1 MNKSILTNIVA
12 LLITL
17 IGIINPFENSLL
29 LMIGLFSLSG
39 GITNW
44 IAIHMLFEK
53 VPFVYGSGI
62 IPKNFLIFKQAIKDL
77 VIKEFFSRNNVEVF
91 TSKISEEAIIS
102 ISKNINYNNIFEGLT
117 ESIES
122 SQLGGMLSMVGGKKA
137 LEPLRKP
144 IIIKLETLF
153 KSIIENE
160 KRSNFGDEIV
170 DNVYV
175 RIEKLIDDRLNELS
189 PQDVK
194 EIIQNLIDKHLGWLV
209 IWGGVFGGFIGIISF
224 FVSLFFKSLD

>member
-102 ISKNINYNNIFEGLT
+102 ISENINYNNIFEGLT

-160 KRSNFGDEIV
+160 KHSNFGDEIV

-194 EIIQNLIDKHLGWLV
+194 KIIQNLIDKHLGWLV

-224 FVSLFFKSLD
+224 FVSLFFI

>member
-170 DNVYV
+170 DNVYL

-194 EIIQNLIDKHLGWLV
+194 KIIQNLIDKHLGWLV

-224 FVSLFFKSLD
+224 FVSLFFI

>member
-1 MNKSILTNIVA
+1 MNKSILTNIIA

-194 EIIQNLIDKHLGWLV
+194 KIIQNLIDKHLGWLV

-224 FVSLFFKSLD
+224 FVSLFFI

>member
-17 IGIINPFENSLL
+17 IGILNPFENSLL

-44 IAIHMLFEK
+44 IAIHMLFEQ

-117 ESIES
+117 ESIEG

-160 KRSNFGDEIV
+160 KRANFGDEIV

-194 EIIQNLIDKHLGWLV
+194 KIIQNLIDKHLGWLV

-224 FVSLFFKSLD
+224 FVSLFFI

>member
-1 MNKSILTNIVA
+1 MNKSLLTNIIA
-12 LLITL
+12 LLITSV
-17 IGIINPFENSLL
+17 GILNPFENSLI

-117 ESIES
+117 ESIEG

-194 EIIQNLIDKHLGWLV
+194 KIIQNLIDKHLGWLV

-224 FVSLFFKSLD
+224 FVSLFFI

>member
-160 KRSNFGDEIV
+160 KSSNFGDEIV

-224 FVSLFFKSLD
+224 FVSLFFI

>member
-160 KRSNFGDEIV
+160 KHSNFGDEIV

-175 RIEKLIDDRLNELS
+175 RIEKLIDDRLDELS

-194 EIIQNLIDKHLGWLV
+194 KIIQNLIDKHLGWLV

-224 FVSLFFKSLD
+224 FVSLFFI

>member
-91 TSKISEEAIIS
+91 TSKISEGAIIS

-194 EIIQNLIDKHLGWLV
+194 KIIQNLIDKHLGWLV

-224 FVSLFFKSLD
+224 FVSLFFI

>member
-17 IGIINPFENSLL
+17 IGIINPFDNSLL

-194 EIIQNLIDKHLGWLV
+194 KIIQNLIDKHLGWLV

-224 FVSLFFKSLD
+224 FVSLFFI

>member
-144 IIIKLETLF
+144 IMIKLETLF

-194 EIIQNLIDKHLGWLV
+194 KIIQTLIDKHLGWLV

-224 FVSLFFKSLD
+224 FVSLFFI

>member
-1 MNKSILTNIVA
+1 MNKSILTNIIA

-102 ISKNINYNNIFEGLT
+102 IYQNINYNNIFEGLT

-144 IIIKLETLF
+144 IIIKLQTLF

-160 KRSNFGDEIV
+160 KHSNFGDGIV

-194 EIIQNLIDKHLGWLV
+194 KIIQNLIDKHLGWLV

-224 FVSLFFKSLD
+224 VVSLFFV

>member
-1 MNKSILTNIVA
+1 MNKSLLTNIIA

-144 IIIKLETLF
+144 IIIKLQTLF

-160 KRSNFGDEIV
+160 KHSNFGDGIV

-194 EIIQNLIDKHLGWLV
+194 KIIQNLIDKHLGWLV

-224 FVSLFFKSLD
+224 VVSLFFV

>member
-1 MNKSILTNIVA
+1 MNKSLLTNIIA

-17 IGIINPFENSLL
+17 TGIINPFENSLL

-91 TSKISEEAIIS
+91 TSKISEGAIIS
-102 ISKNINYNNIFEGLT
+102 ISQNINYNNIFEGLT

-160 KRSNFGDEIV
+160 KCSNFGDEIV

-194 EIIQNLIDKHLGWLV
+194 KIIQNLIDKHLGWLV

-224 FVSLFFKSLD
+224 FVSLFFI

>member
-1 MNKSILTNIVA
+1 MNKSVLTNIIA

-102 ISKNINYNNIFEGLT
+102 ISQNINYNNIFEGLT

-144 IIIKLETLF
+144 IIIKLQTLF

-160 KRSNFGDEIV
+160 KHSNFGDGIV

-194 EIIQNLIDKHLGWLV
+194 KIIQNLIDKHLGWLV

-224 FVSLFFKSLD
+224 FVSLFFV

>member
-62 IPKNFLIFKQAIKDL
+62 IPKNFLMFKQAIKDL

-102 ISKNINYNNIFEGLT
+102 ISKNINYSNIFEGLT

-194 EIIQNLIDKHLGWLV
+194 KIIQNLIDKHLGWLV

-224 FVSLFFKSLD
+224 FVSLFFI

>member
-1 MNKSILTNIVA
+1 MNKSILTNIIA

-17 IGIINPFENSLL
+17 IGIIIPFENSLL

-91 TSKISEEAIIS
+91 TSKISEEAVIS

-117 ESIES
+117 ESIEG

-160 KRSNFGDEIV
+160 KRANFGDEIV

-194 EIIQNLIDKHLGWLV
+194 KIIQNLIDKHLGWLV

-224 FVSLFFKSLD
+224 FVSLFFI

>member
-62 IPKNFLIFKQAIKDL
+62 IPKNFLVFKQAIKDL

-102 ISKNINYNNIFEGLT
+102 ISKNINYSNIFEGLT

-160 KRSNFGDEIV
+160 KHSNFGDEIV

-194 EIIQNLIDKHLGWLV
+194 KIIQNLIDKHLGWLV

-224 FVSLFFKSLD
+224 FVSLFFI

>member
-1 MNKSILTNIVA
+1 MNKSLLTNIIA

-102 ISKNINYNNIFEGLT
+102 ISQNINYNNIFEGLT

-144 IIIKLETLF
+144 IIIKLQTLF

-160 KRSNFGDEIV
+160 KHSNFGDGIV

-194 EIIQNLIDKHLGWLV
+194 KIIQNLIDKHLGWLV

-224 FVSLFFKSLD
+224 VVSLFFV

>member
-160 KRSNFGDEIV
+160 KHSNFGDEIV

-194 EIIQNLIDKHLGWLV
+194 KIIQNLIDKHLGWLV

-224 FVSLFFKSLD
+224 FVSLFFI

>member
-62 IPKNFLIFKQAIKDL
+62 IPKNFLMFKQAIKDL

-194 EIIQNLIDKHLGWLV
+194 KIIQNLIDKHLGWLV

-224 FVSLFFKSLD
+224 FVSLFFI

>member
-1 MNKSILTNIVA
+1 MNKSVLTNIIA
-12 LLITL
+12 LLVTL

-102 ISKNINYNNIFEGLT
+102 ISQNINYNNIFEGLT

-144 IIIKLETLF
+144 IIIKLQTLF

-160 KRSNFGDEIV
+160 KHSNFGDGIV

-194 EIIQNLIDKHLGWLV
+194 KIIQNLIDKHLGWLV

-224 FVSLFFKSLD
+224 FVSLFFV

>member
-144 IIIKLETLF
+144 IKIKLETLF

-160 KRSNFGDEIV
+160 KHSNFGDEIV

-224 FVSLFFKSLD
+224 FVSLFFI

>member
-1 MNKSILTNIVA
+1 
-12 LLITL
+12 
-17 IGIINPFENSLL
+17 
-29 LMIGLFSLSG
+29 
-39 GITNW
+39 
-44 IAIHMLFEK
+44 
-53 VPFVYGSGI
+53 
-62 IPKNFLIFKQAIKDL
+62 
-77 VIKEFFSRNNVEVF
+77 
-91 TSKISEEAIIS
+91 
-102 ISKNINYNNIFEGLT
+102 
-117 ESIES
+117 
-122 SQLGGMLSMVGGKKA
+122 MVGGKKA

-189 PQDVK
+189 SQDVK
-194 EIIQNLIDKHLGWLV
+194 KIIQNLIDKHLGWLV

-224 FVSLFFKSLD
+224 FVSLFFI

>member
-91 TSKISEEAIIS
+91 TSKISEEAITS

-144 IIIKLETLF
+144 IIINDVGDKIPSIFTPFIFSFNEIKKAF
-153 KSIIENE
+153 KQ
-160 KRSNFGDEIV
+160 KTPP
-170 DNVYV
+170 
-175 RIEKLIDDRLNELS
+175 K
-189 PQDVK
+189 
-194 EIIQNLIDKHLGWLV
+194 
-209 IWGGVFGGFIGIISF
+209 
-224 FVSLFFKSLD
+224 

>member
-17 IGIINPFENSLL
+17 IGILNPFENSLL

-44 IAIHMLFEK
+44 IAIHMLFEQ

-194 EIIQNLIDKHLGWLV
+194 KIIQNLIDKHLGWLV

-224 FVSLFFKSLD
+224 FVSLFFI

>member
-62 IPKNFLIFKQAIKDL
+62 IPKNFLVFKQAIKDL

-122 SQLGGMLSMVGGKKA
+122 SQLGGMLTMVGGKKA

-160 KRSNFGDEIV
+160 KHSNFGDEIV

-194 EIIQNLIDKHLGWLV
+194 KIIQSLIDKHLGWLV

-224 FVSLFFKSLD
+224 FVSLFFI

>member
-17 IGIINPFENSLL
+17 IGMIDPFENSLL

-53 VPFVYGSGI
+53 VPFIYGSGI

-194 EIIQNLIDKHLGWLV
+194 KIIQDLIDKHLGWLV

-224 FVSLFFKSLD
+224 FVSLFFI

>member
-17 IGIINPFENSLL
+17 IGIINPFQNSLL

-62 IPKNFLIFKQAIKDL
+62 IPKNFLVFKQAIKDL

-122 SQLGGMLSMVGGKKA
+122 SQLGGMLSMIGGKKA

-194 EIIQNLIDKHLGWLV
+194 KIIQNLIDKHLGWLV

-224 FVSLFFKSLD
+224 FVSLFFI

>member
-17 IGIINPFENSLL
+17 IGILNPFENSLL

-44 IAIHMLFEK
+44 IAIHMLFEQ

-122 SQLGGMLSMVGGKKA
+122 SQLGSMLSMVGGKKA

-160 KRSNFGDEIV
+160 KRTNFGDEIV

-194 EIIQNLIDKHLGWLV
+194 KIIQNLIDKHLGWLV

-224 FVSLFFKSLD
+224 FVSLFFI

>member
-62 IPKNFLIFKQAIKDL
+62 IPKNFLMFKQAIKDL

-160 KRSNFGDEIV
+160 KHSNFGGEIV

-224 FVSLFFKSLD
+224 FVSLFFI

>member
-1 MNKSILTNIVA
+1 MNKSLLTNIIA

-17 IGIINPFENSLL
+17 IGTLNPFNNNLV

-44 IAIHMLFEK
+44 IAIYMLFEK
-53 VPFVYGSGI
+53 VPFIYGSGI
-62 IPKNFLIFKQAIKDL
+62 IPRNFLLFKKAIKDL
-77 VIKEFFSRNNVEVF
+77 ILKEFFSRNNVHEF
-91 TSKISEEAIIS
+91 TSKISEEAITN
-102 ISKNINYNNIFEGLT
+102 ISKNINYENIFEGLT
-117 ESIES
+117 ESIET
-122 SQLGGMLSMVGGKKA
+122 SQLGSMLSMVGGKKA

-144 IIIKLETLF
+144 IIDKLKTLF
-153 KSIIENE
+153 KSIIESQNQ
-160 KRSNFGDEIV
+160 SNFGDDIV

-194 EIIQNLIDKHLGWLV
+194 KIIQNLIDRHLGWLV

-224 FVSLFFKSLD
+224 FISSNLV

>member
-1 MNKSILTNIVA
+1 MNKSIFTNIVA

-17 IGIINPFENSLL
+17 IGILNPFENSLL

-44 IAIHMLFEK
+44 IAIHMLFEQ

-62 IPKNFLIFKQAIKDL
+62 IPKNFLLFKQAIKDL

-102 ISKNINYNNIFEGLT
+102 ISKNINYNNIYEGLT

-194 EIIQNLIDKHLGWLV
+194 KIIQNLIDKHLGWLV

-224 FVSLFFKSLD
+224 FVSLFFI

>member
-1 MNKSILTNIVA
+1 MNKSILTNIIA

-53 VPFVYGSGI
+53 VPFIYGSGI

-144 IIIKLETLF
+144 ILIKLETLF
-153 KSIIENE
+153 KSIVEDKKN
-160 KRSNFGDEIV
+160 SNFGDEIV

-194 EIIQNLIDKHLGWLV
+194 KIIQNLIDKHLGWLV

-224 FVSLFFKSLD
+224 FVSLFFV

>member
-160 KRSNFGDEIV
+160 KHSNFGDEIV

-194 EIIQNLIDKHLGWLV
+194 KIIQKLIDKHLGWLV

-224 FVSLFFKSLD
+224 FVSLFLI

>member
-194 EIIQNLIDKHLGWLV
+194 KIIQNLIDKHLGWLV
-209 IWGGVFGGFIGIISF
+209 VWGGVFGGFIGIISF
-224 FVSLFFKSLD
+224 FVSLFFI

>member
-137 LEPLRKP
+137 LEPLREP

-194 EIIQNLIDKHLGWLV
+194 KIIQNLIDKHLGWLV

-224 FVSLFFKSLD
+224 FVSLFFI

>member
-194 EIIQNLIDKHLGWLV
+194 KIIQNLIDKHLGWLV

-224 FVSLFFKSLD
+224 FVSSALV

>member
-12 LLITL
+12 LIITL

-44 IAIHMLFEK
+44 IAIHMLFEQ

-160 KRSNFGDEIV
+160 KRANFGDEIV

-194 EIIQNLIDKHLGWLV
+194 KIIQNLIDKHLGWLV

-224 FVSLFFKSLD
+224 FVSLFFI